1 MVLYIAILATLWK
14 LKEMRK
20 SNVAKMMTTWDEQPV
35 DITSEANFIWSI
47 ANKLRGTYLPDKYGD
62 VIIPMTI
69 IRRFESVL
77 APTKDKVLDQ
87 FEAMPTYPARAMYK
101 ISGYQ
106 FYNTSRFDLAE
117 LCNDPDNIAANFK
130 AYLNGFSSD
139 VQEILQNLDIESN
152 IDKMDKGGCLYSVV
166 KAFSE
171 LDLSV
176 EKFDSIKMG
185 YIFEN
190 LIARFY
196 QNVEA
201 GQFYTGRDIIRLCV
215 SLLLAEGSEDITED
229 NKVITVLDQACGTG
243 GMLST
248 AYTYLKHINPTANVH
263 LFGQELMGQ
272 SYAVGLAEM
281 LIKNQ
286 NIDNFRHADTLKE
299 DCFPNQKMR
308 YVLENPPFG
317 TPWGGKDAKQGQEEA
332 VNEEYLKGENSRWG
346 AGLPKSNDAQLLFVQ
361 SALNK
366 LDQNGRA
373 AIIENGSPLF
383 TGGTASGESQVRR
396 WLLENDYLDAIVAL
410 PTDLFYNTELAT
422 YIWILTKNKAEKRKG
437 KIQFVDATG
446 IYTKL
451 RKPLG
456 KKKNEFSKDN
466 RDKITKLYTDYQE
479 NELSQI
485 HDNSEFI
492 YREYSVMQPLQ
503 RGYAIND
510 ARIEAMLGNVRSFFD
525 QVKFDDLTNK
535 EEKLSA
541 KEQKQLTKLQRNKP
555 AYDQLL
561 ATLKAN
567 KSEKVY
573 KSLGK
578 FEPVI
583 TNLLGDIIDKKM
595 VKKVIDGL
603 SEMDKTAE
611 IQRDKKGNILYDKET
626 EDTEIVNIKT
636 PIDEYMAKEVLP
648 FVPDAKAFF
657 KEDLGKKKPIIKTGA
672 EIPFTRYFYQYQ
684 KPEAINLLAAKIKKL
699 ESEIN
704 VEMKDLL
711 K

>member
-1 MVLYIAILATLWK
+1 MEK
-14 LKEMRK
+14 LT
-20 SNVAKMMTTWDEQPV
+20 TTWDEQPV

-77 APTKDKVLDQ
+77 APTKDKVLAQ

-117 LCNDPDNIAANFK
+117 LCNDPDNIEANFK
-130 AYLNGFSSD
+130 AYLSGFSSD
-139 VQEILQNLDIESN
+139 VQEILQNLDIESH

-215 SLLLAEGSEDITED
+215 SLLLAEGSDDITEN

-248 AYTYLKHINPTANVH
+248 AYSYLKRINPTADIH

-366 LDQNGRA
+366 LDENGRA

-410 PTDLFYNTELAT
+410 PTDLFYNTSLAT
-422 YIWILTKNKAEKRKG
+422 YIWILTKNKSAKRKG
-437 KIQFVDATG
+437 KVQFIDATN
-446 IYTKL
+446 IYETL

-456 KKKNEFSKDN
+456 NKKREFSAAN
-466 RDKITKLYTDYQE
+466 REQITKLYTDYQE

-492 YREYSVMQPLQ
+492 YREYTVMQPLQ
-503 RGYAIND
+503 RSYAIND
-510 ARIEAMLGNVRSFFD
+510 ERIETMIANLSGFFD
-525 QVKFDDLTNK
+525 QVKFDNLNDS

-541 KEQKQLTKLQRNKP
+541 KEQKQLAKLQKNKP

-561 ATLKAN
+561 ATLEAN

-573 KSLGK
+573 KSLGE
-578 FEPVI
+578 FESVI
-583 TNLLGDIIDKKM
+583 TELLSEIVDKK
-595 VKKVIDGL
+595 VIKKVIDGL
-603 SEMDKTAE
+603 SKMDKTAE
-611 IQRDKKGNILYDKET
+611 IQTDKKGNILYDKDT
-626 EDTEIVNIKT
+626 EDTEIVNINT
-636 PIDEYMAKEVLP
+636 SIDDYMAKEVLP

-657 KEDLGKKKPIIKTGA
+657 NEDLGKKKPVIKTGA
-672 EIPFTRYFYQYQ
+672 EIPFTRYFYKYQ
-684 KPEAINLLAAKIKKL
+684 KPASVEKLADEIKSL

-704 VEMKDLL
+704 AGMQELFK
-711 K
+711 